1 MAAEQQMLEQGPVDG
16 SDRKVLTC
24 RQRWSRFIR
33 DWPLHDLVRPYVV
46 QAGFYGLYRV
56 GFIQL
61 DWALIT
67 ALVER
72 WRQETHTFHL
82 AVGESTVTLQDV
94 AVLLG
99 LRIHGDPV
107 TGTCDVHW
115 DDLCEELLG
124 LRPNVESLEGSSLK
138 VTWLRENFL
147 QPPEGADDAT
157 VKRYARAYILA
168 LVGGAL
174 FADKSGSSVQVAFL
188 PLLRD
193 FMVTERLSWGSAALA
208 HLYRELCRASQSG
221 AMEIAGPLTLLQLWA
236 WERLHVGRP
245 GAQFPAQRHIVPE
258 AGNEREAPH
267 DFGDAPVVGAIEE
280 QALPVDPRGCRWK
293 GRFSHTDN
301 PQGGLTL
308 YRDQLDQQKN
318 DQIIWQP
325 YTPEI
330 LEKLPPICVADQQIW
345 RTVAPLICFEIVEW
359 HHPDRV
365 LRQFG
370 LRQGIPDTCD
380 TEKELHKID
389 RRGRHRCNWRRYHA
403 HYIRLWEQREQ
414 SIVTAVP
421 NEHPMDYH
429 DPYMEWYRSITHI
442 RNMCSDVL
450 HTIGEE
456 HQLQLIENGEP
467 RALARIRSPPLSAQ
481 RRRRA
486 SGREYQAMSLPPQPL
501 VAPRL
506 VINAADHEPLQS
518 IQEGASTSN
527 NLSSTSTNLRGQG
540 RGRTRDGGLAMIS
553 LAPSSSSMSQPP
565 RFVPQ
570 SAGTATTNNRQSQ
583 GQGRDRARGGRSR
596 NP

>member
-1 MAAEQQMLEQGPVDG
+1 M
-16 SDRKVLTC
+16 TC

-99 LRIHGDPV
+99 LRIHGDSV

-221 AMEIAGPLTLLQLWA
+221 AMEIAGPLTLLQV
-236 WERLHVGRP
+236 H
-245 GAQFPAQRHIVPE
+245 
-258 AGNEREAPH
+258 
-267 DFGDAPVVGAIEE
+267 
-280 QALPVDPRGCRWK
+280 
-293 GRFSHTDN
+293 
-301 PQGGLTL
+301 LT
-308 YRDQLDQQKN
+308 
-318 DQIIWQP
+318 
-325 YTPEI
+325 
-330 LEKLPPICVADQQIW
+330 
-345 RTVAPLICFEIVEW
+345 
-359 HHPDRV
+359 
-365 LRQFG
+365 
-370 LRQGIPDTCD
+370 
-380 TEKELHKID
+380 
-389 RRGRHRCNWRRYHA
+389 
-403 HYIRLWEQREQ
+403 
-414 SIVTAVP
+414 
-421 NEHPMDYH
+421 M
-429 DPYMEWYRSITHI
+429 
-442 RNMCSDVL
+442 
-450 HTIGEE
+450 
-456 HQLQLIENGEP
+456 
-467 RALARIRSPPLSAQ
+467 
-481 RRRRA
+481 
-486 SGREYQAMSLPPQPL
+486 
-501 VAPRL
+501 
-506 VINAADHEPLQS
+506 
-518 IQEGASTSN
+518 
-527 NLSSTSTNLRGQG
+527 NL
-540 RGRTRDGGLAMIS
+540 
-553 LAPSSSSMSQPP
+553 
-565 RFVPQ
+565 
-570 SAGTATTNNRQSQ
+570 
-583 GQGRDRARGGRSR
+583 
-596 NP
+596 